1 MVPAALVLLT
11 LCLGAVFIGDLFTA
25 GSLVIYRDMSAC
37 RVKNDLPDMV
47 EVPESFYMDRRVWSL
62 DGLGCSLTNIVSEGE
77 KMDF

>member
-1 MVPAALVLLT
+1 MVPVALVLLT

-47 EVPESFYMDRRVWSL
+47 EVPESSDVDGRVWSL
-62 DGLGCSLTNIVSEGE
+62 DGLGCS
-77 KMDF
+77 

>member
-25 GSLVIYRDMSAC
+25 GSLVIYRDMIVV
-37 RVKNDLPDMV
+37 RNVLPDMV